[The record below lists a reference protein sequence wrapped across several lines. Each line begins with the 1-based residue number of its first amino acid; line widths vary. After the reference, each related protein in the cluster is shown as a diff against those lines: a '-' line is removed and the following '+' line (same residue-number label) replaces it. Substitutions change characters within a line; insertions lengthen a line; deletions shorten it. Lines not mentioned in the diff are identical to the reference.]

1 MSGTSPAE
9 VAKKAVNSVYFSIK
23 AKTGKIFWI

>member
-1 MSGTSPAE
+1 MRGTSQAE
-9 VAKKAVNSVYFSIK
+9 VAKKAVNRAHFSIK